1 MRQAKR
7 SRARKSYEAFKRNI
21 TVWKSKGY
29 HIEADAELLTFA
41 QYKRIYRNARRAGK
55 KNIAREL
62 ASAARSWTKSE
73 LKSIEQKLENY
84 TPDFR
89 LKFDFNKKEILKEY
103 SRAKLFNM
111 LIDNGY
117 SYKEADRIFYGQ

>member
-41 QYKRIYRNARRAGK
+41 QYKRIYRNARMAGK

-73 LKSIEQKLENY
+73 LKSIEQRLEEF
-84 TPDFR
+84 DDD
-89 LKFDFNKKEILKEY
+89 FDFNKKEILKNY

-117 SYKEADRIFYGQ
+117 SYKEADRIFYGK

>member
-41 QYKRIYRNARRAGK
+41 QYRRIYSNAQKAGK

-73 LKSIEQKLENY
+73 LKSIEQKLEEF
-84 TPDFR
+84 DDD
-89 LKFDFNKKEILKEY
+89 FDFNKKEILKNY